1 MGKRSLLQSF
11 HRSKFDNLADWTNHL
26 ELARTKFSK
35 NTIGSLIFILW
46 NCCFGGIRLQIQT
59 KEKNSYQFQS
69 SIFAVKSMTV
79 EFLQNSAQNYGQ
91 KSGRKI
97 SPLRLLKFIP
107 WIFHSDN
114 LTCMQ
119 YLRYAK
125 PKYTNSIPRRVQ
137 VAFAGDILK
146 IRWWLIKCLLLSSH
160 FL

>member
-1 MGKRSLLQSF
+1 MLFIRSTWTSNFELLIHRLWKQSLDLKMGKRSLLRSF

-97 SPLRLLKFIP
+97 SPLRLLNFSTK
-107 WIFHSDN
+107 
-114 LTCMQ
+114 
-119 YLRYAK
+119 
-125 PKYTNSIPRRVQ
+125 
-137 VAFAGDILK
+137 
-146 IRWWLIKCLLLSSH
+146 
-160 FL
+160 